1 MHVRGQRTLLL
12 LLAGML
18 SAILALGVV
27 VVPGAVPAEARTLQD
42 LEDERNRNRKEREE
56 VKAALEGTDQELSE
70 LYLQLDETR
79 RKLSEARTELA
90 VRQDELAAAE
100 RELQSV
106 RDRLEVA
113 QAQKEELAET
123 MAENAEEMERTTSA
137 IGDVARSAYRGSGNI
152 SALAVVMNAGSLQE
166 FADSYS
172 AMNNALRNQ
181 GLALGDLRE
190 GNVVNENQQA
200 RLDAVEERIAELK
213 AEAEALV
220 ATAEEKRAA
229 AAALVENVASL
240 EAQQESQAAEFEQ
253 FIAEGEERLEKLKTD
268 DSKLAKDIAAIHE
281 AERKRREAEERRQR
295 EAAER
300 ARQAEAERARQA
312 QAERDRQA
320 AAAKPSRPSSGGSSG
335 ASRPAAPAKPPA
347 ASSKGSSS
355 SSGRTGALIPPI
367 SRSLYVTSPWGYR
380 TYPITGGWFM
390 HNGVDLRSGCGERQ
404 FASAGGT
411 VTAVRGAYGNGTH
424 GNQVMINHGSIGGN
438 TYVTVYNHLSRF
450 AVSQG
455 QRVSQGQTIGYTGAT
470 GMVTGCHVHFEV
482 WRNGQN
488 IDPMSLPAFR

>member
-42 LEDERNRNRKEREE
+42 LEDQRERNRKEREE

-70 LYLQLDETR
+70 LYLQLDQTR
-79 RKLSEARTELA
+79 RELSEARTELA
-90 VRQDELAAAE
+90 VRQEELAAAE

-113 QAQKEELAET
+113 QAQKEELAEA
-123 MAENAEEMERTTSA
+123 MAENAEEMERTSSA

-200 RLDAVEERIAELK
+200 RLDGVEERIAELK
-213 AEAEALV
+213 AEAEELV
-220 ATAEEKRAA
+220 AIAEEKRAA
-229 AAALVENVASL
+229 AAALVENVAAL

-253 FIAEGEERLEKLKTD
+253 FIAEGEKRLEKLKTD

-300 ARQAEAERARQA
+300 ARQA
-312 QAERDRQA
+312 QAERERKAAAAA
-320 AAAKPSRPSSGGSSG
+320 AAAKPNRPSSGSSSS
-335 ASRPAAPAKPPA
+335 ASRPAAPSKPR
-347 ASSKGSSS
+347 ASSPKSSSS

-380 TYPITGGWFM
+380 WYPISGGWYM

-424 GNQVMINHGSIGGN
+424 GNQVMINHGSIGGA
-438 TYVTVYNHLSRF
+438 TYVTVYNHLSGF

-482 WRNGQN
+482 WRNGN
-488 IDPMSLPAFR
+488 HIDPMTLPAFR